1 MGNKEQSGKRQPKLS
16 GAAEAL
22 PGRRMPRVVREFLET
37 EAAGGIV
44 LLIAAVIAVVW
55 ANSPWSASYRT
66 LWHTSLDLQL
76 GRFGLEMD
84 LKHWVND
91 ALMVLFFFVVGLEI
105 KRELVAGDLRE
116 PRVAAVPAIAA
127 AGGMLVPAVLFLAIT
142 AGGGGSRGWGIPMAT
157 DIAFAVGMVTVLGPR
172 VPRSLKLFL
181 LTLAI
186 VDDIGAMLVIAV
198 FYAGDIQLA
207 WLAAAVA
214 LVGGI
219 VGLRRAG
226 VVWLPAYVVV
236 GLLLW
241 LATHSSGVHAT
252 IAGVVLGLLAPA
264 RPLTPAAVARDW
276 AADLADDPGPGE
288 LDARTR
294 LAKTSVSPAE
304 RLQYMLHPWTS
315 FGVVPIF
322 ALANAG
328 VSIKASAFD
337 APGVVGV
344 ITGVVV
350 GLVVGKVAGI
360 TTATWLAVRSGR
372 GRLPAGATWPTLGGV
387 AALGGIGFTVSL
399 FIADLAYEPGT
410 LQDGAKIG
418 VLAGSVIAALV
429 GAFVLLR
436 ARRVADEPGEPE
448 GQKPQGEGPVG

>member
-1 MGNKEQSGKRQPKLS
+1 MATPQDPGGRRQPELS

-22 PGRRMPRVVREFLET
+22 PGRRMPRVLREFLET

-44 LLIAAVIAVVW
+44 LLVAAVIAVIW

-66 LWHTSLDLQL
+66 LWHTSFDLRLGRYGLQMDLQ
-76 GRFGLEMD
+76 
-84 LKHWVND
+84 HWVND
-91 ALMVLFFFVVGLEI
+91 GLMVLFFFVVGLEI

-116 PRVAAVPAIAA
+116 PRVAAVPALAA
-127 AGGMLVPAVLFLAIT
+127 AGGMIVPALVFLAFT

-157 DIAFAVGMVTVLGPR
+157 DIAFALGVVTVLGSR

-186 VDDIGAMLVIAV
+186 VDDIGAILVIAV
-198 FYAGDIQLA
+198 FYAGEIQLA
-207 WLAAAVA
+207 WLATAVV

-236 GLLLW
+236 GLLVW
-241 LATHSSGVHAT
+241 LATHASGVHAT
-252 IAGVVLGLLAPA
+252 IAGVALGLLAPA
-264 RPLTPAAVARDW
+264 RPLTPAAVARHW

-288 LDARTR
+288 LTAMTR

-304 RLQYMLHPWTS
+304 RLQYVLHPWTS

-328 VSIKASAFD
+328 VSVKASSFD

-344 ITGVVV
+344 ITGVVL
-350 GLVVGKVAGI
+350 GLVVGKLAGI
-360 TTATWLAVRSGR
+360 TAATWLAVRSGL
-372 GRLPAGATWPTLGGV
+372 GRLPFGATWPTLGGV

-399 FIADLAYEPGT
+399 FIAELAYEPGP

-418 VLAGSVIAALV
+418 VLAGSVIAALL
-429 GAFVLLR
+429 GTLVLLR
-436 ARRVADEPGEPE
+436 ARRNPDEEEP
-448 GQKPQGEGPVG
+448 

>member
-1 MGNKEQSGKRQPKLS
+1 MANTEERGGKRRPELS

-37 EAAGGIV
+37 EAAGGVV

-55 ANSPWSASYRT
+55 ANSPWSESYRT
-66 LWHTSLDLQL
+66 LWHTSLDLRL
-76 GRFGLEMD
+76 GRFGIEMD
-84 LKHWVND
+84 LQHWVND

-105 KRELVAGDLRE
+105 KRELVAGELRE

-127 AGGMLVPAVLFLAIT
+127 AGGMIVPALLFLAIT
-142 AGGGGSRGWGIPMAT
+142 ATGGGSRGWGIPMAT
-157 DIAFAVGMVTVLGPR
+157 DIAFAVGVVAVLGSR

-186 VDDIGAMLVIAV
+186 VDDIGAILVIAV
-198 FYAGDIQLA
+198 FYAGDIQMV
-207 WLAAAVA
+207 WLGAAMV
-214 LVGGI
+214 LIGGI
-219 VGLRRAG
+219 IGLRRAG
-226 VVWLPAYVVV
+226 VVWLPAYVAV
-236 GLLLW
+236 GLLVW
-241 LATHSSGVHAT
+241 LATHASGVHAT

-264 RPLTPAAVARDW
+264 RPLTPAEVARHW

-288 LDARTR
+288 LNAMTR

-304 RLQYMLHPWTS
+304 RLEYLLHPWTS

-328 VSIKASAFD
+328 VSIKASSFD

-344 ITGVVV
+344 IIGVVV

-372 GRLPAGATWPTLGGV
+372 GRLPAGATWPSLAGV

-399 FIADLAYEPGT
+399 FIAELAYEPGAM
-410 LQDGAKIG
+410 QDGAKIG
-418 VLAGSVIAALV
+418 VLIGSVIAAVL
-429 GAFVLLR
+429 GSLVLLR
-436 ARRVADEPGEPE
+436 GRRVADEQEE
-448 GQKPQGEGPVG
+448 EA